1 MNNDNLNDEEYRCSE
16 CNAIVKLEDKLCT
29 ICGADLG
36 EIVEENKGDVVL
48 LKIFQNDFEAQT
60 AKAQLDEAGIICVL
74 SGDNE
79 GGMAPNLSLTRGI
92 RILVNESDLSR
103 AVEVLKAMEMY

>member
-1 MNNDNLNDEEYRCSE
+1 MSTENPEDEVYRCSE
-16 CNAIVKLEDKLCT
+16 CNAIVKLEDTECPV
-29 ICGADLG
+29 CGAYLG
-36 EIVEENKGDVVL
+36 ETVEEDKGDIVL

-60 AKAQLDEAGIICVL
+60 AKAQLEQEGIICLL

-92 RILVNESDLSR
+92 RILVNENNLER
-103 AVEVLKAMEMY
+103 AIEVLKAMEMY

>member
-1 MNNDNLNDEEYRCSE
+1 MNTENQEDEEYRCSE
-16 CNAIVKLEDKLCT
+16 CNAVVKLEDTECPV
-29 ICGADLG
+29 CGAYLG
-36 EIVEENKGDVVL
+36 DTVEEDKGDIVL

-60 AKAQLDEAGIICVL
+60 AKAQLEEEGIICLL

-92 RILVNESDLSR
+92 RILVNENNLER
-103 AVEVLKAMEMY
+103 AIEVLKAMEMY

>member
-1 MNNDNLNDEEYRCSE
+1 
-16 CNAIVKLEDKLCT
+16 
-29 ICGADLG
+29 
-36 EIVEENKGDVVL
+36 VL

-60 AKAQLDEAGIICVL
+60 AKAQLEQEGIICLL

-92 RILVNESDLSR
+92 RILVNENNLER
-103 AVEVLKAMEMY
+103 AIEVLKAMEMY